1 MAKQIIILDR
11 LNEPSDMTF
20 RYVLWATV
28 PVARVAAYANVT
40 AVTAFKNAS
49 APEIAAIQAGQIAE
63 KVDVFQAPIGTAIAA
78 IQAALITAFNTWQ
91 AQVNAT
97 NSTQRYGTFW
107 DGATW
112 TVAGTN

>member
-28 PVARVAAYANVT
+28 PVARVAAYADAAKT
-40 AVTAFKNAS
+40 SAFKDVS
-49 APEIAAIQAGQIAE
+49 APELAALQAGQIAE
-63 KVDVFQAPIGTAIAA
+63 KVDVFQAPIGIGIAA
-78 IQAALITAFNTWQ
+78 IQAALIVAFNTWQ
-91 AQVNAT
+91 ARVNAT